1 MEGEVEG
8 EDRGGMLERPVEGGR
23 EGWREEAGAHPQ
35 QTSRGASCREKL
47 SRRASKVAVATVD

>member
-1 MEGEVEG
+1 MEG